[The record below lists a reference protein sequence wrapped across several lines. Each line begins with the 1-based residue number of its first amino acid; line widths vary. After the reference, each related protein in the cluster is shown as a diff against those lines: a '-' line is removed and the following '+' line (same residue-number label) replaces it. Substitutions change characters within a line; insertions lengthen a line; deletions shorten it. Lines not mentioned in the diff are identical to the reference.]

1 MTTERR
7 VEHPDGT
14 VEHITTTETPTT
26 IVTEKRGGGMGI
38 IGVLVALIAIGVV
51 GYFLFNMTQS
61 RQVQDNA
68 VADAA
73 ARVGNTAEKVGEA
86 VDRVV
91 PEAKPAPVPQ
101 TEAPQ

>member
-14 VEHITTTETPTT
+14 VEHITTESPNT
-26 IVTEKRGGGMGI
+26 IVTEKRGGGMGF
-38 IGVLVALIAIGVV
+38 IGVLIALIAIGVIS
-51 GYFLFNMTQS
+51 YFAFTMTQT
-61 RQVQDNA
+61 RQVKDNA

-73 ARVGNTAEKVGEA
+73 ARVGNTADKVGEA

-91 PEAKPAPVPQ
+91 PEARPSPEPQASAPS
-101 TEAPQ
+101 